1 MYFVRTV
8 IVQCKAQRALERRQT
23 EGNFAPVSSPGYRVI
38 NTHFVSVIKTSQLV
52 LYKEI
57 IAVYS
62 KSHTKHTHTVWAE
75 AGIFNI
81 KLGGKGKV
89 HPRTG

>member
-1 MYFVRTV
+1 M
-8 IVQCKAQRALERRQT
+8 ERRQT

-38 NTHFVSVIKTSQLV
+38 NTHFVEVIKTSQLM

-62 KSHTKHTHTVWAE
+62 QSHTNTHILC
-75 AGIFNI
+75 GQ
-81 KLGGKGKV
+81 KLGFLTLNLVVKV
-89 HPRTG
+89 KVTLERARKTQRGSRGINLLFL